1 MWFLWNVVSRDAT
14 NHGCYTAT
22 QGVYHAYQSVAMS
35 ALRTTGILD
44 SGANINI
51 LKDECAPFMTD
62 VYDSGKSVGGFHGK
76 QVRAHQDGTAFL
88 YMFDPKRPGD
98 GSTVSLPATTM
109 KGDVNAT
116 LISAWHI
123 VHKLGF
129 VCTLSPTGFSGF
141 TRKEKDGST

>member
-1 MWFLWNVVSRDAT
+1 MVQT
-14 NHGCYTAT
+14 CYTAA

-62 VYDSGKSVGGFHGK
+62 IYDSEKSVGGFHGK

-109 KGDVNAT
+109 KRC
-116 LISAWHI
+116 SH
-123 VHKLGF
+123 
-129 VCTLSPTGFSGF
+129 C
-141 TRKEKDGST
+141 